1 MSQAA
6 ESTLPYY
13 PFEVRVYD
21 AEIII
26 AELVQE
32 IEAVEI
38 EHMHALTRALEEMG
52 EGKKWKVVT
61 VIHNYSLLD
70 TKAREYAS
78 SEYAQRFTIANAIV
92 VTSLATRIGANFFIN
107 FSNAPRPTKIFNKTE
122 MACEWLKKIS
132 SAEQD

>member
-70 TKAREYAS
+70 TKARETFWIPKQENTPQVNTHNGLPLQMRLLSPRLPHELARIFLS
-78 SEYAQRFTIANAIV
+78 IFPNRLAQPK
-92 VTSLATRIGANFFIN
+92 SL
-107 FSNAPRPTKIFNKTE
+107 TK
-122 MACEWLKKIS
+122 LKWRVS
-132 SAEQD
+132 G